1 MTTPLSRPVDRPIDR
16 LNRGRVAAWCLFDWA
31 NSAFPA
37 LVMTFIFATYF
48 TKAVAVT
55 PEEGT
60 ALWGWAMGAAG
71 LGIAL
76 LAPVGGAIADHAG
89 RRKPWLAG
97 TLVVCIL
104 CTAGLWWVRPDPA
117 SVPLALMLVAVGT
130 VAFEAGMAF
139 YNALLPSVAPPHRLG
154 AVSGWGWGLGYAG
167 GLVALVL
174 ALIGFVQADPAPFGL
189 DAAQAEPVR
198 ATMLLAA
205 GWMALFAVPL
215 FLKVPET
222 GRPAGPRF
230 PVRRAVSD
238 LIRQVRGLRRDP
250 VLGWFLLAQMLYLDG
265 LNTLF
270 AFGGIYAAGTFGMG
284 MEEIILLG
292 IALNVTAGLGA
303 ALFGWL
309 DDRLGARWIIVAG
322 VAAMAGLGL
331 GLLLISSK
339 TLFWLLVLP
348 LGLFFGP
355 VQSGSRTL
363 MARIAPEE
371 RRAELFGLAALSGK
385 ITAFAGPLVLAW
397 ATAVSG
403 SQRVGMATILLFL
416 AAGLL
421 VLLTR
426 VKPDAQ
432 PTRILE

>member
-1 MTTPLSRPVDRPIDR
+1 MTTPPPAPTDR
-16 LNRGRVAAWCLFDWA
+16 LDRGRVAAWCLFDWA

-48 TKAVAVT
+48 TKAVAPT
-55 PEEGT
+55 PEQGT

-71 LGIAL
+71 LGIAV
-76 LAPVGGAIADHAG
+76 LAPVGGAIADQAG
-89 RRKPWLAG
+89 RRKPWLAA
-97 TLVVCIL
+97 TLIL
-104 CTAGLWWVRPDPA
+104 CSGCTAGLWWVTPDPG
-117 SVPLALMLVAVGT
+117 SVPLALVLVAVAT
-130 VAFEAGMAF
+130 VAFETGMAF
-139 YNALLPSVAPPHRLG
+139 YNALLPAVAPPRRLG

-167 GLVALVL
+167 GLVLLVVALV
-174 ALIGFVQADPAPFGL
+174 GFVQADPAPFGL
-189 DAAQAEPVR
+189 DPARAEPVR

-205 GWMALFAVPL
+205 LWMAVFALPL
-215 FLKVPET
+215 FLMVPERPHS
-222 GRPAGPRF
+222 RPAGSVVWRGL
-230 PVRRAVSD
+230 AD
-238 LIRQVRGLRRDP
+238 LVGQVAALRRDP

-284 MEEIILLG
+284 LDEIILLG

-303 ALFGWL
+303 AVFGWL
-309 DDRLGARWIIVAG
+309 DDRLGARWIIVVG
-322 VAAMAGLGL
+322 VAAMTGLGI
-331 GLLLISSK
+331 GLLLVSSK
-339 TLFWLLVLP
+339 VLFWALVLP

-385 ITAFAGPLVLAW
+385 VTAFAGPMLLAW
-397 ATAVSG
+397 VTVISG

-416 AAGLL
+416 TAGLAI
-421 VLLTR
+421 LLTR
-426 VKPDAQ
+426 VKP
-432 PTRILE
+432 

>member
-1 MTTPLSRPVDRPIDR
+1 MTVPRPHPGDR
-16 LNRGRVAAWCLFDWA
+16 LDRGRVAAWCLFDWA

-48 TKAVAVT
+48 TKAVAAS

-71 LGIAL
+71 LGIAIF
-76 LAPVGGAIADHAG
+76 APLGGAIADQAG
-89 RRKPWLAG
+89 RRKPWLAA
-97 TLVVCIL
+97 TLLICSL
-104 CTAGLWWVRPDPA
+104 CTAALWWVRPDPS
-117 SVPLALMLVAVGT
+117 SVPLALVLVAVAT

-154 AVSGWGWGLGYAG
+154 AVSGWGWGFGYAG
-167 GLVALVL
+167 GLVALVVAL
-174 ALIGFVQADPAPFGL
+174 AGFVQADPAPFGL
-189 DAAQAEPVR
+189 DPAQAEPVR

-205 GWMALFAVPL
+205 VWMVVFAVPL
-215 FLKVPET
+215 FLKVPEA
-222 GRPAGPRF
+222 GRPAGQRF
-230 PVRRAVSD
+230 PVRRAVID
-238 LIRQVRGLRRDP
+238 LVRQIRALRHDP

-284 MEEIILLG
+284 LDEIILLG

-303 ALFGWL
+303 AVFGWL
-309 DDRLGARWIIVAG
+309 DDRLGARGIIIIGVAG
-322 VAAMAGLGL
+322 MAVLGL
-331 GLLLISSK
+331 GLLLVSSK
-339 TLFWLLVLP
+339 TVFWLLVLP

-363 MARIAPEE
+363 MARIAPAE

-397 ATAVSG
+397 ATAASG
-403 SQRVGMATILLFL
+403 SQRVGMATVLLFL
-416 AAGLL
+416 TAGLL
-421 VLLTR
+421 ILLMR
-426 VKPDAQ
+426 VKPDSSAR
-432 PTRILE
+432 RINE

>member
-1 MTTPLSRPVDRPIDR
+1 MTTSPPAPADR
-16 LNRGRVAAWCLFDWA
+16 LDRGRVAAWCLFDWA

-48 TKAVAVT
+48 TKAVAPT
-55 PEEGT
+55 PEQGT

-71 LGIAL
+71 LGIAV
-76 LAPVGGAIADHAG
+76 LAPVGGAIADQAG
-89 RRKPWLAG
+89 RRKPWLAA
-97 TLVVCIL
+97 TLIL
-104 CTAGLWWVRPDPA
+104 CAGCTAGLWWVTPDPG
-117 SVPLALMLVAVGT
+117 SVPLALGLVAVAT
-130 VAFEAGMAF
+130 VAFETGMAF
-139 YNALLPSVAPPHRLG
+139 YNALLPAVAPPRRLG

-167 GLVALVL
+167 GLVLLVVALV
-174 ALIGFVQADPAPFGL
+174 GFVQADPAPFGL
-189 DAAQAEPVR
+189 DPARAEPVR

-205 GWMALFAVPL
+205 LWMAVFALPL
-215 FLKVPET
+215 FLMVPERPRS
-222 GRPAGPRF
+222 RPAGSV
-230 PVRRAVSD
+230 VRRGLAD
-238 LIRQVRGLRRDP
+238 LAGQVAALRRDR

-284 MEEIILLG
+284 LDEIILLG

-303 ALFGWL
+303 AVFGWL
-309 DDRLGARWIIVAG
+309 DDRLGARWIIVVG
-322 VAAMAGLGL
+322 VAAMTGLGI
-331 GLLLISSK
+331 GLLLVSSK
-339 TLFWLLVLP
+339 VLFWALVLP

-385 ITAFAGPLVLAW
+385 VTAFAGPMLLAW
-397 ATAVSG
+397 VTVVSG

-416 AAGLL
+416 TAGLAI
-421 VLLTR
+421 LLTR
-426 VKPDAQ
+426 VKP
-432 PTRILE
+432 

>member
-1 MTTPLSRPVDRPIDR
+1 MTVPRPQPGERLDRS
-16 LNRGRVAAWCLFDWA
+16 RVAAWCLFDWA

-48 TKAVAVT
+48 TKAVAAS

-76 LAPVGGAIADHAG
+76 LAPLGGAIADQAG
-89 RRKPWLAG
+89 RRKPWLAA
-97 TLVVCIL
+97 TLLLCSL
-104 CTAGLWWVRPDPA
+104 CTAGLWWVRPDPS
-117 SVPLALMLVAVGT
+117 SVPLALVLVAVAT

-154 AVSGWGWGLGYAG
+154 AVSGWGWGFGYAG
-167 GLVALVL
+167 GLVALVVAL
-174 ALIGFVQADPAPFGL
+174 AGFVQADPAPFGL
-189 DAAQAEPVR
+189 DPAQAEPVR

-205 GWMALFAVPL
+205 VWMVVFAVPL
-215 FLKVPET
+215 FLKVPEA
-222 GRPAGPRF
+222 GRPAAPRF
-230 PVRRAVSD
+230 PVRRAVID
-238 LIRQVRGLRRDP
+238 LVRQIRALRHDP

-284 MEEIILLG
+284 LDEIILLG

-303 ALFGWL
+303 AVFGWL
-309 DDRLGARWIIVAG
+309 DDRLGARWIIIIG
-322 VAAMAGLGL
+322 VAAMAVLGL
-331 GLLLISSK
+331 GLLLVSSK
-339 TLFWLLVLP
+339 MLFWLLVLP

-363 MARIAPEE
+363 MARIAPAE

-397 ATAVSG
+397 ATAASG

-416 AAGLL
+416 TAGLL
-421 VLLTR
+421 ILVTR
-426 VKPDAQ
+426 VKPDGA
-432 PTRILE
+432 PERIPERIIE

>member
-1 MTTPLSRPVDRPIDR
+1 MTTSPPAPTDR
-16 LNRGRVAAWCLFDWA
+16 LDRGRVAAWCLFDWA

-48 TKAVAVT
+48 TKAVAPT
-55 PEEGT
+55 PEQGT

-71 LGIAL
+71 LGIAV
-76 LAPVGGAIADHAG
+76 LAPVGGAIADQAG
-89 RRKPWLAG
+89 RRKPWLAA
-97 TLVVCIL
+97 TLIL
-104 CTAGLWWVRPDPA
+104 CSGCTAGLWWVTPDPG
-117 SVPLALMLVAVGT
+117 SVPLALVLVAVAT
-130 VAFEAGMAF
+130 VAFETGMAF
-139 YNALLPSVAPPHRLG
+139 YNALLPAVAPPRRLG

-167 GLVALVL
+167 GLVLLVVALV
-174 ALIGFVQADPAPFGL
+174 GFVQADPAPFGL
-189 DAAQAEPVR
+189 DPARAEPVR

-205 GWMALFAVPL
+205 LWMAVFALPL
-215 FLKVPET
+215 FLMVPERPHS
-222 GRPAGPRF
+222 RPAGSVVWRGL
-230 PVRRAVSD
+230 AD
-238 LIRQVRGLRRDP
+238 LVGQVAALRRDP

-284 MEEIILLG
+284 LDEIILLG

-303 ALFGWL
+303 AVFGWL
-309 DDRLGARWIIVAG
+309 DDRLGARWIIVVG
-322 VAAMAGLGL
+322 VAAMTGLGI
-331 GLLLISSK
+331 GLLLVSSK
-339 TLFWLLVLP
+339 VLFWALVLP

-385 ITAFAGPLVLAW
+385 VTAFAGPMLLAW
-397 ATAVSG
+397 VTVISG

-416 AAGLL
+416 TAGLAI
-421 VLLTR
+421 LLTR
-426 VKPDAQ
+426 VKP
-432 PTRILE
+432 